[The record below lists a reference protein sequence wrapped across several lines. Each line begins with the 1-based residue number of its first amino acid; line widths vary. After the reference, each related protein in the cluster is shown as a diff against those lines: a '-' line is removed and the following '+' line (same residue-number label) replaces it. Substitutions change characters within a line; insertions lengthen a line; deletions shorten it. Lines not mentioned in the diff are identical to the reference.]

1 MARSSPGPCDWQ
13 VYLLRVKRMIYGLN
27 VAPSVIDQLT
37 RPIVRHLHSRGIRFS
52 LMCDDGLTV
61 ANSKSRAEADHQKV
75 LDMFQRA
82 GGFYPG

>member
-1 MARSSPGPCDWQ
+1 
-13 VYLLRVKRMIYGLN
+13 MIYGLN

-61 ANSKSRAEADHQKV
+61 ANSKSRAGQSVTMSLRPRCLGRCIAP
-75 LDMFQRA
+75 LMT
-82 GGFYPG
+82 Y